1 MFPMRMGRNNG
12 YPGQD
17 LLKQL
22 DFYSDKNGTRT
33 LQIVKLCPFPTDLC
47 IDKQVSVDWN
57 DWNAV
62 CFGRKVNES
71 TPSPLPSPPVKSNI
85 SSSKRIH
92 RLVPMKK
99 KRITSPTQVM
109 WRKGKAMS
117 GALFF
122 PGLHSLCFLCFIL
135 LTASSPRWVHRNAQH
150 WFSVKC
156 FWRGSPLGRGGGGVT
171 VSRKKVRKLTHNH
184 SMLPWVRRGM
194 SLSPVWSMSA
204 CYCPPYKVSGSPF
217 FSHYYPPSSQALT
230 VPGAKEHTT
239 RLGLG
244 GSRDVEVMLFRLHFC
259 LNDHKSGVH
268 LWSSSCWTKRES

>member
-156 FWRGSPLGRGGGGVT
+156 FWRGSPLGRGGGGWLWVGKRLESSRTITACYHGSAAEWVCHLCGACPLVT
-171 VSRKKVRKLTHNH
+171 VPHTRWAV
-184 SMLPWVRRGM
+184 
-194 SLSPVWSMSA
+194 
-204 CYCPPYKVSGSPF
+204 
-217 FSHYYPPSSQALT
+217 PPSFPIIIL
-230 VPGAKEHTT
+230 
-239 RLGLG
+239 
-244 GSRDVEVMLFRLHFC
+244 RLH
-259 LNDHKSGVH
+259 
-268 LWSSSCWTKRES
+268 RP

>member
-109 WRKGKAMS
+109 WRKGKAS
-117 GALFF
+117 LVHFSFLASTRCVFSALSCSLL
-122 PGLHSLCFLCFIL
+122 LHHAGCTEMRNTDS
-135 LTASSPRWVHRNAQH
+135 RW
-150 WFSVKC
+150 SV
-156 FWRGSPLGRGGGGVT
+156 FGEAAHLGGGGWLWVGKRLESSRTITACYHGSAAEWVCHLCGACPLVT
-171 VSRKKVRKLTHNH
+171 VPHTRWAV
-184 SMLPWVRRGM
+184 
-194 SLSPVWSMSA
+194 
-204 CYCPPYKVSGSPF
+204 
-217 FSHYYPPSSQALT
+217 PPSFPIIIL
-230 VPGAKEHTT
+230 
-239 RLGLG
+239 
-244 GSRDVEVMLFRLHFC
+244 RLH
-259 LNDHKSGVH
+259 
-268 LWSSSCWTKRES
+268 RP